1 VSICLEEQS
10 TDARS
15 ARERV
20 ELVLARLDQLP
31 TLPAV
36 VNRLLAATASE
47 DSSVRDVV
55 EIVESDASL
64 TALMLRM
71 VRRAN
76 LGVRADTV
84 TVSRA
89 VSLLGFTAVRNA
101 VLAVKVFDCFAS
113 PRAEPQIAGQ
123 CRSLWIH
130 ALAVAC
136 TAELLARQV
145 NQRDRAGEAFVG
157 GLLHDVGKMALCGC
171 MPKAYS
177 RVMADTEDQ
186 GVCVCDAERAVF
198 GIDHTIAGKHLATRW
213 NLPRT
218 LVECIWLHHQSWESL
233 PSSVVDPLLLRLVHT
248 ADGLVRLRG
257 LGFSGYCRGELGD
270 QPDGDPLFT
279 DEVVQ
284 QVMRAFPK
292 RFDPIV
298 DLFDF
303 SGSGSEAICSEAL
316 FEANRKLSQAN
327 ARITEENRLLVSRV
341 RVLQVLRRF
350 HGMLRGG
357 ESVSDVC
364 AACVLCLRG
373 QLSSDGTLLYLRDR
387 RRRAVHAAV
396 MHPQREEAD
405 RLYVEISDLSEAVA
419 AIHGVCS
426 GFTPATELDAK
437 VWTRCGIPDPT
448 RPRWRLEIPC
458 GPDAV
463 VVLVIATDESQIA
476 TLGSF
481 SGDLDGLASAFG
493 AAIVSSRSRVESERT
508 TEEVVDLNRRLR
520 GAQGELLRMK
530 SLSMIAA
537 MAAGAAH
544 ELNNPLSVISGRA
557 QMGLSHCNDPQLRES
572 LQSIVDQTK
581 RATGIVNELM
591 AFAKPDPPKP
601 VRLLLGELL
610 EKRRQHCEASLGLI
624 PDQLSTSV
632 ADPETT
638 IYADPIHVRDVLD
651 ALIANA
657 VEVADTDSVQVRINS
672 PSRRSDETVRIVVED
687 NGSGMGREVL
697 AHALDPFFSHR
708 PAGRGRGLG
717 LSRAH
722 RLTEINNGRLR
733 IDSVPGHGTKVTL
746 EFPANA

>member
-1 VSICLEEQS
+1 MSICIEEQS

-20 ELVLARLDQLP
+20 ELVLSRLDQLP

-36 VNRLLAATASE
+36 VNRLLAATTSE
-47 DSSVRDVV
+47 DSSVRDIV

-64 TALMLRM
+64 TAMLLRM
-71 VRRAN
+71 ARRAD

-84 TVSRA
+84 TVSRS

-101 VLAVKVFDCFAS
+101 VLAVKVFECFAS
-113 PRAEPQIAGQ
+113 PHGTPQTANE
-123 CRSLWIH
+123 CRSQWVH

-136 TAELLARQV
+136 TADLLAQQV
-145 NQRDRAGEAFVG
+145 NQRERAGEAFVA
-157 GLLHDVGKMALCGC
+157 GLLHDVGKMALYAC

-177 RVMADTEDQ
+177 RVMADAQEQ
-186 GVCVCDAERAVF
+186 GVCVCDAERKVF
-198 GIDHTIAGKHLATRW
+198 GIDHTIAGKHLGTRW
-213 NLPRT
+213 DLPRA
-218 LVECIWLHHQSWESL
+218 LVECIWLHHQSWDSL
-233 PSSVVDPLLLRLVHT
+233 PSSVVDPLLQRLVHT

-257 LGFSGYCRGELGD
+257 LGSSAYCSPEPGD
-270 QPDGDPLFT
+270 QPEDDPLFT

-284 QVMRAFPK
+284 HVMHDFPK

-298 DLFDF
+298 EMFDL
-303 SGSGSEAICSEAL
+303 SGPGGEAVCSEAL

-341 RVLQVLRRF
+341 RVLEALHRF
-350 HGMLRGG
+350 HGMLHGR

-373 QLSSDGTLLYLRDR
+373 LLSSDGMLLYLGDR
-387 RRRAVHAAV
+387 RGRAVHAAV
-396 MHPQREEAD
+396 MQPQREEAD
-405 RLYVEISDLSEAVA
+405 RLYVEIGDLSEVTM
-419 AIHGVCS
+419 VCRGAGA

-437 VWTRCGIPDPT
+437 VWTRCGVGDPT
-448 RPRWRLEIPC
+448 RPRWRLVIPC

-463 VVLVIATDESQIA
+463 VVLVVATDESQIA
-476 TLGSF
+476 TLGCSNA
-481 SGDLDGLASAFG
+481 DLDGLASAFG

-537 MAAGAAH
+537 MASGAAH
-544 ELNNPLSVISGRA
+544 EMNNPLSVISGRA
-557 QMGLSHCNDPQLRES
+557 QMELARRDDPQLRES
-572 LQSIVDQTK
+572 LQSIVDQTN
-581 RATGIVNELM
+581 RATGIVNDLM
-591 AFAKPDPPKP
+591 AFAKPNPPKP

-610 EKRRQHCEASLGLI
+610 EKRRQHCEAALGLI
-624 PDQLSTSV
+624 PDQLAVSV

-638 IYADPIHVRDVLD
+638 IYADPIHVRDILD
-651 ALIANA
+651 ALITNA
-657 VEVADTDSVQVRINS
+657 VEAADMDSIQVKINS

-687 NGSGMGREVL
+687 NGSGMSRDVL

-717 LSRAH
+717 LSRAQ

-733 IDSVPGHGTKVTL
+733 IDSAPGHGTKVTL
-746 EFPANA
+746 EFPAHA

>member
-1 VSICLEEQS
+1 MSICLEEQS

-20 ELVLARLDQLP
+20 ELVLSRIDQRP

-36 VNRLLAATASE
+36 VNRLLAATTSE
-47 DSSVRDVV
+47 ESSVRDVV

-64 TALMLRM
+64 TAMLLRM
-71 VRRAN
+71 ARRAD

-84 TVSRA
+84 TVSRS

-101 VLAVKVFDCFAS
+101 VLAVKVFEGWAS
-113 PRAEPQIAGQ
+113 PQGSQQTADD

-136 TAELLARQV
+136 SSELLAQQV
-145 NQRDRAGEAFVG
+145 NQRDCAGEAFVA
-157 GLLHDVGKMALCGC
+157 GLLHDVGKMALYAC

-177 RVMADTEDQ
+177 RVMADTQEQ
-186 GVCVCDAERAVF
+186 GVCVCDAEREVF

-213 NLPRT
+213 DLPRT
-218 LVECIWLHHQSWESL
+218 LVDCIWLHHQSWDSL
-233 PSSVVDPLLLRLVHT
+233 PSSVADPLLQRLVHA

-257 LGFSGYCRGELGD
+257 LGFSGYCHPALGA
-270 QPDGDPLFT
+270 QPEADPLFT
-279 DEVVQ
+279 DEVVT
-284 QVMRAFPK
+284 QVMRDFPK

-298 DLFDF
+298 EMFDL
-303 SGSGSEAICSEAL
+303 SGPGGEAVCSEAL
-316 FEANRKLSQAN
+316 FEANRQLSQAN
-327 ARITEENRLLVSRV
+327 TRITEENRHLVSRV
-341 RVLQVLRRF
+341 RVLEALHRF
-350 HGMLRGG
+350 HGMLHGG

-373 QLSSDGTLLYLRDR
+373 LLSSDGTLMYLGDR
-387 RRRAVHAAV
+387 RGRAVHAAV
-396 MHPQREEAD
+396 MHRQREEAD
-405 RLYVEISDLSEAVA
+405 RLYVEIGDLSEAVTVG
-419 AIHGVCS
+419 HGAGG

-437 VWTRCGIPDPT
+437 VWTRCGVADPT
-448 RPRWRLEIPC
+448 RPRWRLVIPC

-463 VVLVIATDESQIA
+463 VVLVMATDESQIA
-476 TLGSF
+476 TFGSC

-493 AAIVSSRSRVESERT
+493 AAIVSSRSRVDAQRT

-544 ELNNPLSVISGRA
+544 EMNNPLSVISGRA
-557 QMGLSHCNDPQLRES
+557 QMELSRRDDPQLCES
-572 LQSIVDQTK
+572 LQSIVDQTN
-581 RATGIVNELM
+581 RATGIVNDLM
-591 AFAKPDPPKP
+591 AFAKPNPPKP
-601 VRLLLGELL
+601 VLLVLGELL
-610 EKRRQHCEASLGLI
+610 EKRRQRCEAALGLI
-624 PDQLSTSV
+624 ADQVTTSV

-657 VEVADTDSVQVRINS
+657 VESADMDSIHVKINS

-687 NGSGMGREVL
+687 NGAGMSRDVL

-717 LSRAH
+717 LSRAQ

-746 EFPANA
+746 EFPAHA